1 MAKKMMKR
9 SLALGALMA
18 FAITGSAMAADYTMS
33 GDKIHNV
40 SEMITGENTLSG
52 SGTLTINNGIA
63 QNHVIMDSKLT
74 VNGVDLVINSAVTG
88 ESDWGVLRN
97 ATINSDSKITINQT
111 GKDAAIGYMAA
122 NDNITAA
129 ELNIVSKGASAI
141 YSNGDDVKV
150 LDADKITLESTF
162 VDGTSTAGTFL
173 AENAQLTI
181 KDFNELT
188 SNTYTEVTN
197 DGGYG
202 FMSTGNSTIVITGRE
217 DSTVK
222 VYSEGMAALGAI
234 NNGSTTV
241 TASTVELSEDKFR
254 DSDEARKSGVVA
266 VQDSGQLT
274 INVDKKLTIE
284 DKQNR
289 EGENATNAIKVTGG
303 NFVLNNTQEAV
314 VEIKGDITQT
324 AGSMTLE
331 LKNAESSLN
340 GTINTATEDAKISF
354 SNGATWNNDGASN
367 VKKLTATNAVINQKA
382 SENIT
387 VGEFSGT
394 ATVNFVEDGKL
405 LINAGEGSI
414 EVTTQAGKAD
424 ETVANQIGKMD
435 AANITATIVE
445 AEGAVTGENIRE
457 ITFSKEDTA
466 AAGYKL
472 GTLGEIISS
481 KANTTNPAIADMA
494 ALGLAA
500 WRADNGT
507 LMQRMGE
514 LRNAN
519 GEQGTWARMTRTESE
534 YGVADM
540 QGNTYSVGYDQKVAN
555 DWTVGAAITY
565 KDASASSTK
574 GSADIEQKGIAFYG
588 TKLNENGSYIDI
600 VAKYTNLDNDYT
612 VNGGIG
618 SGDYDADAYSL
629 SAEYGKR
636 FTQDNGFWVEPQAEL
651 TYGHVGSAS
660 YTTAAGKAAQDSF
673 DSFVGRVGVLVG
685 KDVSAGNVYAKA
697 SYLYDFDGEASMT
710 FRDAKDK
717 SIFQTYE
724 DDLGGGWFEVGVGT
738 NINLSKATYVYADVE
753 KTFSGDVD
761 TKWQWNLGV
770 RYSF

>member
-88 ESDWGVLRN
+88 ERDWGVLRN

-354 SNGATWNNDGASN
+354 SNGATWTNNGASN
-367 VKKLTATNAVINQKA
+367 VKNLTV
-382 SENIT
+382 
-387 VGEFSGT
+387 
-394 ATVNFVEDGKL
+394 DGG
-405 LINAGEGSI
+405 IIDQNS
-414 EVTTQAGKAD
+414 
-424 ETVANQIGKMD
+424 
-435 AANITATIVE
+435 
-445 AEGAVTGENIRE
+445 GENIVIGNLSGDATVKFSANGKVLVGASDGSVTITDANKVGQFGVKDKE
-457 ITFSKEDTA
+457 IDAKVVVEESAVLGE
-466 AAGYKL
+466 GYTDVEYEESAKDGYFMGKL
-472 GTLGEIISS
+472 GETNY
-481 KANTTNPAIADMA
+481 KANTTNTGIADMA

-507 LMQRMGE
+507 LMKRMGE

-534 YGVADM
+534 YGVANM

-588 TKLNENGSYIDI
+588 TKLNENGTYIDV

-618 SGDYDADAYSL
+618 SGDYDAGAYSL

-685 KDVSAGNVYAKA
+685 KDVAAGNVYAKA

>member
-173 AENAQLTI
+173 AENARLTI

-354 SNGATWNNDGASN
+354 SNGATWTNNGASN
-367 VKKLTATNAVINQKA
+367 VKNLTV
-382 SENIT
+382 
-387 VGEFSGT
+387 
-394 ATVNFVEDGKL
+394 DGG
-405 LINAGEGSI
+405 IIDQNS
-414 EVTTQAGKAD
+414 
-424 ETVANQIGKMD
+424 
-435 AANITATIVE
+435 
-445 AEGAVTGENIRE
+445 GENIVIGNLSGDATVKFSANGKVLVGASDGSVTITDANKVGQFGVKDKE
-457 ITFSKEDTA
+457 IDAKVVVEESAVLGE
-466 AAGYKL
+466 GYTDVEYEESAKDGYFMGKL
-472 GTLGEIISS
+472 GETNY
-481 KANTTNPAIADMA
+481 KANTTNTGIADMA

-507 LMQRMGE
+507 LMKRMGE

-534 YGVADM
+534 YGVANM

-588 TKLNENGSYIDI
+588 TKLNENGTYIDV

-685 KDVSAGNVYAKA
+685 KDVTAGNVYAKA

>member
-74 VNGVDLVINSAVTG
+74 VKGVDLVINSAVTG

-354 SNGATWNNDGASN
+354 SNGATWTNNGASN
-367 VKKLTATNAVINQKA
+367 VKNLTV
-382 SENIT
+382 
-387 VGEFSGT
+387 
-394 ATVNFVEDGKL
+394 DGG
-405 LINAGEGSI
+405 IIDQNS
-414 EVTTQAGKAD
+414 
-424 ETVANQIGKMD
+424 
-435 AANITATIVE
+435 
-445 AEGAVTGENIRE
+445 GENIVIGNLSGDATVKFSANGKVLVGASDGSVTNTDANKVGQFGVKDKE
-457 ITFSKEDTA
+457 IDAKVVVEESAVLGE
-466 AAGYKL
+466 GYTDVEYEESAKDGYFMGKL
-472 GTLGEIISS
+472 GETNY
-481 KANTTNPAIADMA
+481 KANTTNTGIADMA

-507 LMQRMGE
+507 LMKRMGE

-534 YGVADM
+534 YGVANM

-588 TKLNENGSYIDI
+588 TKLNENGTYIDV

-618 SGDYDADAYSL
+618 SGDYDAGAYSL

-660 YTTAAGKAAQDSF
+660 YTTAAGKAAQASF

-685 KDVSAGNVYAKA
+685 KDVAAGNVYAKA